1 MNNLPT
7 KYINFTTL
15 EIANSDEL
23 YWIQSD
29 EKGTICSEDLF
40 IDIDG
45 AISVA
50 VELMHEGQAFRVTNL
65 LGEYQEQ
72 LLEEARGQ
80 GLEVEMIRTGSY
92 WDVEVFICEVE
103 TAEVEVV
110 EVVEEVEKLTTGFG
124 FIDDINYYLYS

>member
-1 MNNLPT
+1 MKNLPT

-15 EIANSDEL
+15 EIADSNEL

-29 EKGTICSEDLF
+29 DKGTICSEDLF
-40 IDIDG
+40 MDIDG
-45 AISVA
+45 AIDVA

-72 LLEEARGQ
+72 LLEEARDQ
-80 GLEVEMIRTGSY
+80 GLEVEMIRSGSY
-92 WDVEVFICEVE
+92 WDVEVYICEVE
-103 TAEVEVV
+103 AEEVEVV
-110 EVVEEVEKLTTGFG
+110 EVEEEEKLTTGYG